1 MQVQNLLGRFQ
12 CGQQQKWWLELILR
26 HWPRHIFKSKMTTW
40 EGSTTAW
47 KNRDLSAGEL
57 GRTKSGPFDGTAS
70 SPGQEWAERSLRSPF
85 WMTLLLL
92 ECAKHIVQPV
102 QTPPRASGRLC
113 SCVSTPG
120 PGVGVARV
128 CHRWNWT
135 HTSWDSMCVCTRLPA
150 RGHEAQV
157 GGSGGREGGQAGA
170 ALPTGPIMNL
180 AFQVFMAVYFSR

>member
-1 MQVQNLLGRFQ
+1 MLCKFKILFGRFQ
-12 CGQQQKWWLELILR
+12 CGQQQKWWHELILR

-57 GRTKSGPFDGTAS
+57 GRTRSGPFDGTAS
-70 SPGQEWAERSLRSPF
+70 SPGQEWAERSLHSPF
-85 WMTLLLL
+85 CMTLLLL

-102 QTPPRASGRLC
+102 QAPPRASDRLC
-113 SCVSTPG
+113 SRVSTPG

-135 HTSWDSMCVCTRLPA
+135 HTSWDSVCVYA
-150 RGHEAQV
+150 RGSLQGGMKPRLGEV
-157 GGSGGREGGQAGA
+157 GEEKVAR
-170 ALPTGPIMNL
+170 LGPPSPL
-180 AFQVFMAVYFSR
+180 APS